1 VDSNPSATFSYTT
14 FQENKET
21 NKGFASLMGQT
32 KQALNTSDLNSHS
45 TTTITG
51 TPTTTETTA
60 TTTKVL
66 IHGEKDKDL
75 SF

>member
-1 VDSNPSATFSYTT
+1 VDSNPSVTFSYTT

-21 NKGFASLMGQT
+21 NKGFACLMGQT
-32 KQALNTSDLNSHS
+32 KHALNTSDLNSHS

-60 TTTKVL
+60 TTAKVL